1 MKSVTSSLATYLNTQ
16 KQLVACDLYTLTLHN
31 GNVYRYAD
39 FDVDV
44 VWDGHTYAHDALI
57 IRRQQTKLN
66 PQVNV
71 DTMTFNIYSRDT
83 DMIESTRVNLAA
95 HSGVLDKATMSLSR
109 CFFSGTT
116 PLGVIDLFTGVVEVK
131 QCGGL
136 NLQLTAKA
144 KTSGLNME
152 FPLRKYYP
160 QGSFETVNNTITSST
175 DEAAC
180 VITPFIPLREV
191 LM

>member
-1 MKSVTSSLATYLNTQ
+1 MKSVTNALQTYLNTQ
-16 KQLVACDLYTLTLHN
+16 KRLVACDLYTLTLAN

-39 FDVDV
+39 FDTDV
-44 VWDGHTYAHDALI
+44 IWDGYTYIHDSLVI
-57 IRRQQTKLN
+57 KRQQTKLN

-71 DTMTFNIYSRDT
+71 DTMTFNIYSNDS

-95 HSGVLDKATMSLSR
+95 HSGILDKATIALRR

-116 PLGVIDLFTGVVEVK
+116 ALGVIDLFTGVVEVK

-175 DEAAC
+175 DETAC
-180 VITPFIPLREV
+180 VITPYIPLREV
-191 LM
+191 LL